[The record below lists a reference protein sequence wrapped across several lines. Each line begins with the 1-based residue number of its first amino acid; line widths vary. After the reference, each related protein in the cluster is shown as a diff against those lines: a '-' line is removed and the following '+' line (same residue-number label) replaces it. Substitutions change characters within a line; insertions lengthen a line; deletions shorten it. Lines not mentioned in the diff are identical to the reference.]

1 MSLYSLYTLTGAS
14 TVLRKL
20 VGPQSQAAGGWT
32 SGTVG
37 DSQAQ
42 GAAVG
47 FGQLQGAKGAAV
59 GVGQLQGAAVGV
71 GQLQGAV
78 GAAVVVGQL
87 QGAVVGAA
95 VVVLVGQLQGFP
107 LGVRPGAA
115 AGGVAAGTGGAV
127 MGGAVEA
134 TSVVGSIHGVG
145 MTTTGS
151 PTACANLRGRSSASV
166 PRAEVDKPRSESE
179 CMSVMLASSSDETAG
194 NVRTPGNVIP
204 ILTHCPF

>member
-1 MSLYSLYTLTGAS
+1 MSLSSLYSLYTLTGAS

-32 SGTVG
+32 SGTAG

-87 QGAVVGAA
+87 QGAAVGAVVGAA
-95 VVVLVGQLQGFP
+95 VVVLAGQLQGLP

-145 MTTTGS
+145 TTASGVV
-151 PTACANLRGRSSASV
+151 RGGYWTTDDLSAM
-166 PRAEVDKPRSESE
+166 AD
-179 CMSVMLASSSDETAG
+179 SD
-194 NVRTPGNVIP
+194 
-204 ILTHCPF
+204 